1 MFLWIF
7 RAKENLQRQPS
18 WLNCEKDIRK
28 NIAKIIEA
36 YLKRS
41 WIPATF
47 LEMDYWLINLHNFII
62 FLLSNLQNSFKC
74 IFSSSTNLHNCSQA
88 QSGKTR
94 KLGWR
99 YWNTKIKVK
108 NLETVVLILWYWL
121 MCSNGWMKLPRVVP
135 KNLFWNISEMSEKY
149 KSMRTF
155 FKCLIKLHAHCLH
168 FFCKFWERF

>member
-7 RAKENLQRQPS
+7 RAKENLQRQPL
-18 WLNCEKDIRK
+18 WLNCEKGIRK
-28 NIAKIIEA
+28 NITKITEA

-41 WIPATF
+41 WIPATI
-47 LEMDYWLINLHNFII
+47 LQMNYSLVNLHNFII

-74 IFSSSTNLHNCSQA
+74 IFFSRTNLHNCSQA

-121 MCSNGWMKLPRVVP
+121 MSSNGWMKFPRGVP
-135 KNLFWNISEMSEKY
+135 KNLFWNISQNSEKY
-149 KSMRTF
+149 TSIRTF
-155 FKCLIKLHAHCLH
+155 IKCLIKLHAHCLH
-168 FFCKFWERF
+168 FFCKFW